1 MNEQEPKKQTGWAIA
16 SMVVLILD
24 VIGVL
29 VLATITL
36 FVKSRFLE
44 LFKDLDVPL
53 PQITQFFLSIPATF
67 YLIIFSGLILALIL
81 KEIAI
86 KNKPLAFAANMV
98 ALVIGI
104 AYCLLYLTAMFLP
117 MMQIFQRLGIIQ
129 SLEKTN

>member
-1 MNEQEPKKQTGWAIA
+1 MNEQEPKKQIGWTIA
-16 SMVVLILD
+16 SLVVLILD

-36 FVKSRFLE
+36 FVKSIFLE

-81 KEIAI
+81 KENAI
-86 KNKPLAFAANMV
+86 KNKPLAFVANMV

-104 AYCLLYLTAMFLP
+104 AYCLLYLTAMYLP
-117 MMQIFQRLGIIQ
+117 LIQIIQ
-129 SLEKTN
+129 SM